1 MAYFMVAIAVVID
14 KPYSALTAIVLL
26 ALVLGIYRVFYHQ
39 KKAI

>member
-1 MAYFMVAIAVVID
+1 MVAIAVVID
-14 KPYSALTAIVLL
+14 KPYSALTALVLL